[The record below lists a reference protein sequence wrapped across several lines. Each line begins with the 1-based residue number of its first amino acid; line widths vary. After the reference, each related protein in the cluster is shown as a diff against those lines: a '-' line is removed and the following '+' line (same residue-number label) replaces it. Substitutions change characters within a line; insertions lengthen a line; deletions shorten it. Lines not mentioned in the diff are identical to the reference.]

1 MAKEAGKQLGKLR
14 EFSMQLAEKLKA
26 AKYTP
31 SEPIRLAL
39 RIGALSYLL
48 PMVSAGEIVAL
59 PVIAPVPWTKPW
71 FRGLANV
78 RGRLTGVVDLQHLA
92 GRGPLPAEQSQQLLV
107 LAESHNVNT
116 ALLISRAFG
125 LRNLNDL
132 ESLGRASDQP
142 LSWEQT
148 RFRDLDGAVLT
159 ELDLGALIRSEA
171 FATIGI

>member
-14 EFSMQLAEKLKA
+14 KFATKLAKKLKA

-31 SEPIRLAL
+31 NEPMRLAL

-48 PMVSAGEIVAL
+48 PMISAGEIVAL

-92 GRGPLPAEQSQQLLV
+92 GRGPLPAEHAQQLLV

-116 ALLISRAFG
+116 TPLISRAVG
-125 LRNLNDL
+125 LRNLNAL
-132 ESLGRASDQP
+132 ASLARATDQP
-142 LSWEQT
+142 LPWE
-148 RFRDLDGAVLT
+148 
-159 ELDLGALIRSEA
+159 
-171 FATIGI
+171 

>member
-1 MAKEAGKQLGKLR
+1 VHQPEQVDEIYITHRGQDHIGGLTIGHKRAFPNAILRAPRSEFDLFLNPKESA
-14 EFSMQLAEKLKA
+14 
-26 AKYTP
+26 
-31 SEPIRLAL
+31 RL
-39 RIGALSYLL
+39 
-48 PMVSAGEIVAL
+48 
-59 PVIAPVPWTKPW
+59 
-71 FRGLANV
+71 
-78 RGRLTGVVDLQHLA
+78 
-92 GRGPLPAEQSQQLLV
+92 

-142 LSWEQT
+142 LPWEQT